1 MNKKDQT
8 EMIMIMALNNYEV
21 IESLLEIITEI
32 MKAVEENLVA
42 LVEAFL
48 LNLKRAVSE
57 VVQEVLSVEDSVEVQ
72 VVVDSEMVLMSAP
85 VEVLL

>member
-1 MNKKDQT
+1 
-8 EMIMIMALNNYEV
+8 V

-72 VVVDSEMVLMSAP
+72 VVVD
-85 VEVLL
+85 